1 MIKDKLQRL
10 RENMKAKNIFAYVIP
25 SADFHQSEYVGE
37 YFKCRQFISGFTG
50 SAGAVV
56 VTLDEAGLWT
66 DGRYFIQAEE
76 QLKGSTIKLFKM
88 GEEGVPTIEQY
99 LNSVLKDGDTLAFD
113 GRVMS
118 AKEGYGYE
126 KDYANKNINVV
137 YEYDLIDAI
146 WEDRPSMS
154 EEKAFLLDVKYAGE
168 SSQDKLS
175 KVRAIMKKQNSTIHI
190 LNSLYDIAW
199 LFNIRG
205 NDIKNTPVILSSAV
219 ITLDKVYF
227 FIDENKLN
235 DEIKEEFNKIGIE
248 IRDYFEIYEFVKNIN
263 KDEVVLLDGTT
274 VNYTIYKNIPSNVTI
289 IDAPNPTFIFKAI
302 KNEVELQNIRDCH
315 IKDGVAMTKFMY
327 WLKTNIGKMKIT
339 EISAADKLEELRR
352 NDKEC
357 FDLSFPT
364 IAGYKEHAAM
374 MHYSATE
381 ESDYELKQEGMLLV
395 DSGGQYYTGTTD
407 ITRTY
412 ILGDITEE
420 QKLHYTS
427 VLRGM
432 IRLSKAKFLYG
443 CRGLNLDIL
452 ARGPLWDI
460 GIDYKCGTGHGIG
473 FVSNVHEGPN
483 GFRWKIVPERND
495 SCIFEEGMVTTNEP
509 GVYIEGS
516 HGIRIENE
524 LICQRGPKVGVDQ
537 FMEFETITFAPIDL
551 DGVNPEYMEKSE
563 IAWLNNYHEQVF
575 EKISPYLNEEEVE
588 WLKKYT
594 RAI

>member
-126 KDYANKNINVV
+126 KEYANKNINVV

-235 DEIKEEFNKIGIE
+235 D
-248 IRDYFEIYEFVKNIN
+248 
-263 KDEVVLLDGTT
+263 
-274 VNYTIYKNIPSNVTI
+274 
-289 IDAPNPTFIFKAI
+289 
-302 KNEVELQNIRDCH
+302 
-315 IKDGVAMTKFMY
+315 
-327 WLKTNIGKMKIT
+327 
-339 EISAADKLEELRR
+339 
-352 NDKEC
+352 
-357 FDLSFPT
+357 
-364 IAGYKEHAAM
+364 
-374 MHYSATE
+374 
-381 ESDYELKQEGMLLV
+381 
-395 DSGGQYYTGTTD
+395 
-407 ITRTY
+407 
-412 ILGDITEE
+412 
-420 QKLHYTS
+420 
-427 VLRGM
+427 
-432 IRLSKAKFLYG
+432 
-443 CRGLNLDIL
+443 
-452 ARGPLWDI
+452 
-460 GIDYKCGTGHGIG
+460 
-473 FVSNVHEGPN
+473 
-483 GFRWKIVPERND
+483 
-495 SCIFEEGMVTTNEP
+495 
-509 GVYIEGS
+509 
-516 HGIRIENE
+516 
-524 LICQRGPKVGVDQ
+524 
-537 FMEFETITFAPIDL
+537 
-551 DGVNPEYMEKSE
+551 
-563 IAWLNNYHEQVF
+563 
-575 EKISPYLNEEEVE
+575 
-588 WLKKYT
+588 
-594 RAI
+594 